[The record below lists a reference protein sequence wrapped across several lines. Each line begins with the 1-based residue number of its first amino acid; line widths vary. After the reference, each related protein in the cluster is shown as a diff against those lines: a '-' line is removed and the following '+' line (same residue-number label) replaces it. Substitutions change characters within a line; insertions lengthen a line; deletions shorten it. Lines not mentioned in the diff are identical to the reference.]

1 MTRERKSSYVLCP
14 TKEHHLIFKTVQCES
29 KNCGCDQKIKIEFN
43 IVLFEFT
50 RWPLLLTQKAR
61 ATPLDIITEE
71 TPVQQQSYDVKA
83 LYLIY
88 KWSCVSSV
96 IQIVFFCWTAQNI
109 LNTSETEIV

>member
-14 TKEHHLIFKTVQCES
+14 TKEHHLIFKT
-29 KNCGCDQKIKIEFN
+29 DQKIKIEFN